1 MVIPLV
7 GACMWCVTLPNYCRL
22 CSKCCRGLL
31 LGGCPAAVWDP
42 SSHWSRVWDWL
53 QKYVLVGSQKYSL
66 LCVIC
71 RLLVFAEWIRGA
83 RRGRD
88 SKWIT
93 LPLNKQGGGER
104 EDVCFRKSQD
114 RTREA
119 CFLCPLFKQP
129 YSCCKSPLHSGSFR
143 GDSISILVPSFAL
156 PINSFLPCVGP
167 LVSFFLF
174 YKVSKNGDLVPL
186 ICILNSRSSKK
197 SEENGSFCEK
207 TGRLKGIR
215 ASIHVSEW
223 HLVTKMQYSLYG
235 VSRWSCLSSR
245 RLCSELLSAQLP
257 PSHLIPG
264 DTDTMCTVKQN
275 LWLKV
280 MDDSPTRNEFLHSS
294 RLFFF
299 FEERGG
305 LPSRLTAL
313 WNVTSMGPGWQN
325 EESEQRSV

>member
-1 MVIPLV
+1 MLQIPPPF
-7 GACMWCVTLPNYCRL
+7 WF
-22 CSKCCRGLL
+22 
-31 LGGCPAAVWDP
+31 
-42 SSHWSRVWDWL
+42 
-53 QKYVLVGSQKYSL
+53 
-66 LCVIC
+66 I
-71 RLLVFAEWIRGA
+71 
-83 RRGRD
+83 
-88 SKWIT
+88 
-93 LPLNKQGGGER
+93 QGG
-104 EDVCFRKSQD
+104 FN
-114 RTREA
+114 
-119 CFLCPLFKQP
+119 
-129 YSCCKSPLHSGSFR
+129 LHSGPVIR
-143 GDSISILVPSFAL
+143 FA
-156 PINSFLPCVGP
+156 NQFLSP
-167 LVSFFLF
+167 LCGALSVLFLF

-197 SEENGSFCEK
+197 SEENGGFCEK

-280 MDDSPTRNEFLHSS
+280 MDDLPTRNEFLHSS

-299 FEERGG
+299 LRKGRGG

-313 WNVTSMGPGWQN
+313 CNVTSMGPGWQN